1 MVSHSLEL
9 LNGKRRN
16 VLVIGG
22 GGREHALGWKLAQSR
37 LVQDIFYAPGNAGTE
52 TNMPF
57 QSSDF
62 DKLVSFAKNKDCF
75 TVVGPEGPISQG
87 IVDIFLDNALEIFG
101 PSLNAARI
109 ETSKSYAKELLRSQG
124 IPTPE
129 FALFVD
135 QAKAK
140 DYVYEHP
147 ENLVIKADGLA
158 AGKGVVICK
167 NQQEAIDAIE
177 RMMVKRRFGEAGEKI
192 VIEKRIEGIEASF
205 IVLSD
210 GQSTKAFA
218 ACRDYKNIG
227 DGDMGPNTGGMG
239 SFSPVPYIDQDL
251 EKEVLDKIINR
262 TISKMK
268 DVSDP
273 FVGFLYAGLIIDDKG
288 KGYVLEFNARMGDPE
303 CQPLMVRLDSDL
315 FEYLYYTA
323 NGRLGELPPLQWK
336 DLASV
341 CVVMCSRG
349 YPSKYSTGKTIR
361 GLRKTYPQDINIF
374 HSGTAT
380 DSTGNIITNGGRVL
394 SVTALA
400 PSLRQARERAYEVV
414 HEITWGANEQY
425 FRKDIGSYSVRF

>member
-1 MVSHSLEL
+1 

-37 LVQDIFYAPGNAGTE
+37 LVQNVFYAPGNAGTE

-62 DKLVSFAKNKDCF
+62 GKLVSFAKTKECF

-87 IVDIFLDNALEIFG
+87 IVDIFLDNSLEIFG

-124 IPTPE
+124 IPTPK
-129 FALFVD
+129 FALFTD
-135 QAKAK
+135 HERAI

-147 ENLVIKADGLA
+147 ESLVVKADGLA
-158 AGKGVVICK
+158 AGKGVVLCK

-177 RMMVKRRFGEAGEKI
+177 GMMVKRKFGMAGEKI
-192 VIEKRIEGIEASF
+192 VIEERIEGIEASF

-218 ACRDYKNIG
+218 ACKDYKNIG
-227 DGDMGPNTGGMG
+227 DGDRGPNTGGMG
-239 SFSPVPYIDQDL
+239 SFSPVPYISQGL

-262 TISKMK
+262 TVSIMK
-268 DVSDP
+268 YTSSP
-273 FVGFLYAGLIIDDKG
+273 FVGFLYAGLMIDEKG

-315 FEYLYYTA
+315 FEYLYYSSS
-323 NGRLGELPPLQWK
+323 GKLDELPPLQWK
-336 DLASV
+336 DQACV
-341 CVVMCSRG
+341 CVVMSSRG
-349 YPSKYSTGKTIR
+349 YPSKYSTGKPIR
-361 GLRKTYPQDINIF
+361 GLRKRYPQDIKIF
-374 HSGTAT
+374 HSGTTT

-400 PSLRQARERAYEVV
+400 PSLKLARERAYEVV

-425 FRKDIGSYSVRF
+425 FRKDIGSYSIRF